1 MGSSDTLPTLESL
14 HFPSA
19 QQSISQTLSSLRRS
33 ALTVSNR
40 LQSIETDAA
49 FVQEV
54 ADHYGLPLVANE
66 RCGSWYISPVDKAGS
81 AYFKS
86 TDGHTGQWDFSF
98 RRLNLQLLPLAR
110 DHGGCVIVDSTR
122 RGKLMPDALSK
133 TIPIWCAVLNRALFP
148 SETAYHAVKLPP
160 KYLGESEE
168 SQIANRIDGF
178 VKSLKDLKLDLDS
191 LRQQLG
197 KPIQIAWANRSYFYP
212 TDLHRSDAYNLIILC
227 SASKRVHGAEMSEGG
242 YIQGAGD
249 DSEGWAHGL
258 TPPVFWANQAILKR
272 TSEEELPDLIAELI
286 SEHQHHSSGQE
297 ATLIAPTRNLYISA
311 TDARVNESGSY
322 DLVIDC
328 NGSPAAVGGNA
339 KRLNLGCSAA
349 KLGSRDLRKS
359 LNKVRDF
366 VGAQLGF
373 DSSRS
378 LLVTCDTGKDLAAG
392 ALLAILCLFYNDEGK
407 ALHPPPPPPWISW
420 YHGNGF
426 NRYEEQ
432 NGRSF
437 DASLSKR
444 IIGKQFIRQRLAW
457 IVSSKHDVNPSRST
471 LQSINAFLM
480 QPPDY

>member
-1 MGSSDTLPTLESL
+1 MSDSFPTLEAL

-54 ADHYGLPLVANE
+54 ADHYALPLVANE
-66 RCGSWYISPVDKAGS
+66 RCGSWYIPPAAKSGS

-86 TDGHTGQWDFSF
+86 TDGH
-98 RRLNLQLLPLAR
+98 A
-110 DHGGCVIVDSTR
+110 V
-122 RGKLMPDALSK
+122 MPDALSK

-148 SETAYHAVKLPP
+148 SETAYHPVQLPP
-160 KYLGESEE
+160 NYLGVSEE
-168 SQIANRIDGF
+168 SQIESRIDGF
-178 VKSLKDLKLDLDS
+178 VDSLTDLKLDLNH

-197 KPIQIAWANRSYFYP
+197 KPIRIAWANRAYFYP
-212 TDLHRSDAYNLIILC
+212 TDLQTGNAYHLLVLC

-258 TPPVFWANQAILKR
+258 TPPVFWGNQAILKR
-272 TSEEELPDLIAELI
+272 TAEEDLPNLIADLVA
-286 SEHQHHSSGQE
+286 EHQRQNAALD
-297 ATLIAPTRNLYISA
+297 ATLIVPTNNLYIGA
-311 TDARVNESGSY
+311 NDIDTDAEGGRY

-328 NGSPAAVGGNA
+328 NGTPAAVEGNP
-339 KRLNLGCSAA
+339 KRLNLGCASA

-359 LNKVRDF
+359 LDKAREF
-366 VGAQLGF
+366 VSSQLGPHPT
-373 DSSRS
+373 RS

-392 ALLAILCLFYNDEGK
+392 ALLAILCLFYDDD
-407 ALHPPPPPPWISW
+407 
-420 YHGNGF
+420 GN
-426 NRYEEQ
+426 
-432 NGRSF
+432 F
-437 DASLSKR
+437 DASPKTRS
-444 IIGKQFIRQRLAW
+444 IGKQFIRQRLAW

-471 LQSINAFLM
+471 LQSVNAFLM
-480 QPPDY
+480 EPPDY

>member
-1 MGSSDTLPTLESL
+1 MGSPGSFPTLESL

-33 ALTVSNR
+33 ALSVSNR

-49 FVQEV
+49 FVREV
-54 ADHYGLPLVANE
+54 SEHYDLPLVANE
-66 RCGSWYISPVDKAGS
+66 RCGSWYIPPDEKAGS

-110 DHGGCVIVDSTR
+110 EHGGCVIVDSTR

-133 TIPIWCAVLNRALFP
+133 TIPIWSAVLNRALFP
-148 SETAYHAVKLPP
+148 TETSYHPVQLPP
-160 KYLGESEE
+160 KYLGASEE
-168 SQIANRIDGF
+168 SQIENRIDVF
-178 VKSLKDLKLDLDS
+178 VSSLKALKLDLDH

-197 KPIQIAWANRSYFYP
+197 KPIRVAWANRSYFHP
-212 TDLHRSDAYNLIILC
+212 TDLHKGDGYCLLVLC

-258 TPPVFWANQAILKR
+258 TPPVFWAHQAVLKR
-272 TSEEELPDLIAELI
+272 TPEEDLPDLIAELVA
-286 SEHQHHSSGQE
+286 EQQKQGTGQD
-297 ATLIAPTRNLYISA
+297 ATRIAPTRNLFINPA
-311 TDARVNESGSY
+311 DTRFGDGGQY

-328 NGSPAAVGGNA
+328 NGDPAAVEGNA
-339 KRLNLGCSAA
+339 KRLSLGCASA

-359 LNKVRDF
+359 LDKVREF
-366 VGAQLGF
+366 VTAQLGS
-373 DSSRS
+373 DPTRS
-378 LLVTCDTGKDLAAG
+378 LLVTCDTGKDLSVG
-392 ALLAILCLFYNDEGK
+392 ALLAILCLFYDDD
-407 ALHPPPPPPWISW
+407 
-420 YHGNGF
+420 GN
-426 NRYEEQ
+426 
-432 NGRSF
+432 F
-437 DASLSKR
+437 DLSLSKR
-444 IIGKQFIRQRLAW
+444 TIGKQFIRQRLAW

-471 LQSINAFLM
+471 LQSVNAFLM